1 MKENN
6 KKETTQIEKN
16 VLQEIKSVLKK
27 YMKENVSI
35 KEEIVVSNF
44 EAQNKVNNIKTL
56 KVDAEKY
63 KIKETLSP
71 ESEQKFKQS
80 IIEKIETAGQKQEE
94 RLRKK
99 LYKTRDE
106 ANSQCKMIIRRVQ
119 RQLKDKVKE
128 EKRKL
133 EEMKKELKLS
143 KTDLASIKK
152 ALSGLGPKPD
162 DRIFTMLDKERGQ
175 IIEKRKEMSKKKR
188 IITQNIKKAE
198 EELNEFNSK
207 FGRIRFYGEKGIEQ
221 LLSMIYGRLADYSI
235 FIQEDEWNEELEKSK
250 RENEEDKEEDK
261 EKNKPEQGER
271 KEQKAEEDVNK
282 KPEDKTKPEQEKKKE
297 HEKQQ
302 EKGEEAKTKPEQ
314 EAKKQQEKGQEDKTK
329 TEQEEAKK
337 QQGKEQ
343 EAKVKP
349 EQDTKTQQEKNE
361 QPKPTKRLVPK
372 MKYVANRNEYIIND
386 NEEGV
391 VKLTSKEFSNSIT
404 KKELAEIMEVS
415 EEALEYVDTNAVH
428 AWMKYDK
435 KNGTHEAMKYL
446 KNMLDPENL
455 SKENRQDI
463 EYDLTK
469 IGKAKELSRARKREI
484 LAYSNYAKEYNIA
497 NVKKGFRDTI
507 KEKIARVFN
516 RNKLAENNRKSTERE
531 GERRPKQREN
541 KLYKEMTVKDKY
553 YEISQS
559 IAQAKESELDGILVE
574 ARKDL
579 REGKISI
586 TEYNG
591 LAYNAS
597 NRRATI
603 NMQPQDIEADSKR
616 EAVFGDER
624 E

>member
-6 KKETTQIEKN
+6 KKEMTQIEKN
-16 VLQEIKSVLKK
+16 VLQEIKAVLKK

-44 EAQNKVNNIKTL
+44 ELQNKVNNIKIL

-63 KIKETLSP
+63 KIKET
-71 ESEQKFKQS
+71 
-80 IIEKIETAGQKQEE
+80 

-152 ALSGLGPKPD
+152 ALSGLGPKQD

-207 FGRIRFYGEKGIEQ
+207 FGRILFYGEKGIEQ
-221 LLSMIYGRLADYSI
+221 LLTMIYGRLADYSI

-250 RENEEDKEEDK
+250 RENEEEDK

-469 IGKAKELSRARKREI
+469 IGKTKELSRARKREI

-531 GERRPKQREN
+531 GEGRPKQREN

-559 IAQAKESELDGILVE
+559 IAKAKESELDGILAE

-579 REGKISI
+579 GEGKIST

-591 LAYNAS
+591 LIYNAS

-616 EAVFGDER
+616 EAVLGDER